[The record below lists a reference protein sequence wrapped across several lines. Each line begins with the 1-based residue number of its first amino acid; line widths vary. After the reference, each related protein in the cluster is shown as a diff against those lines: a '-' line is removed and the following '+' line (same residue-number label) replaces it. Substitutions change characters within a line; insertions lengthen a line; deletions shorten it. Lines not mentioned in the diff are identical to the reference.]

1 MEKIN
6 EFVQKAWIFINDSLS
21 TTLCLI
27 YKPQVIGLAV
37 LFLAFKL
44 SNQNIRDFMAKPRT
58 DWWKVFYPEAK
69 EAQLEGTNVFNLIF

>member
-6 EFVQKAWIFINDSLS
+6 GFVQKAWIFINDSLS

-27 YKPQVIGLAV
+27 HKPQVIGLAV
-37 LFLAFKL
+37 LLLAFKL
-44 SNQNIRDFMAKPRT
+44 SNENIRDFMAKPRT

-69 EAQLEGTNVFNLIF
+69 ESQLEGLKTISV